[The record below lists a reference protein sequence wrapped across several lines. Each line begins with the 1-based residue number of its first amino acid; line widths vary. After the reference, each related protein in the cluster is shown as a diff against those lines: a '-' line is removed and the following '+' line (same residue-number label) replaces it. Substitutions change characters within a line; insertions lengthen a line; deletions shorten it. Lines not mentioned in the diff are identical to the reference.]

1 MGQKTGAV
9 FIPGIFG
16 GVAVVESQSGWLSPG
31 GAILCYNFDYCGVQN
46 TTTLKCATKY
56 TSWSRHF
63 EDVDNQT

>member
-16 GVAVVESQSGWLSPG
+16 VLQSLKAKAADFRQVAPF
-31 GAILCYNFDYCGVQN
+31 CYNFDYCGVQN